1 MASGLKRPA
10 YVSGSEY
17 TSDEDI
23 DYIPLNKRLRVS
35 KHQTEGTINRFETE
49 HESRKQ
55 CTTKNAII
63 ARRNRI
69 KKKMYIE
76 NLENDVKKLK
86 NTKDKLYSIVNN
98 QSFVISQLR
107 KEIRYVKSILANS
120 SDLSKLIKNITD
132 STGLSVTTS
141 LDKTLT
147 MTSNCVSKL
156 KPMLGSKILSS
167 TEACIDEDYGIP
179 TADVNLSDFELPL
192 DIDIPFQDVLDYSD
206 ETSTENVSEVQSS
219 KTPLFENVWNDHN
232 YTNMENDVGVCLHVS
247 SHRVSLE
254 FCPSCSE
261 SAIQSWKSQD

>member
-179 TADVNLSDFELPL
+179 TAD
-192 DIDIPFQDVLDYSD
+192 DVLDYSD